1 MKDVKIRTEKEHF
14 YWLDLL
20 RFVAAFLVALNHS
33 RNDFFVMYGDLPA
46 DQQGTLTSIFYF
58 IARLGHESVVI
69 FFVLSGFLVGGIGLE
84 RLASNNFKYRSYVID
99 RISRIMTPLFGA
111 VVLFFITCRLTNEPF
126 DWLTAIGNL
135 LSLQDIFCKCL
146 VSPFWSL
153 AFEVWFYIMLFAVAL
168 MYYNRG
174 TQNHNFYIKACGYI
188 LFFICCCVFT
198 KLEPVYLLIWVMG
211 ALAYK
216 TRPLNMNKWVFI
228 ISIVGVIVFTLLYE
242 LSVDSVSLPNNI
254 KVCNTKFVEICLS
267 FSFCLFIQ
275 QIILI
280 KPHWSWARSIDKIGT
295 ILAKPSYTLYL
306 THRIIFLF
314 LFYYIFDKK
323 TGDMSMTSIGNYA
336 LFLTLTLIGCYLAYL
351 MFEKHTNLIK
361 KYLKEKLL
369 GVDIAR

>member
-1 MKDVKIRTEKEHF
+1 MKNVKIQKEREHF

-20 RFVAAFLVALNHS
+20 RFVAAFLVVLNHS

-46 DQQGTLTSIFYF
+46 DQQGALTSIFYF

-84 RLASNNFKYRSYVID
+84 RLASNNFKYRSYLID
-99 RISRIMTPLFGA
+99 RVSRIMTPLFGA
-111 VVLFFITCRLTNEPF
+111 VVLFFITCLLTNEPF

-135 LSLQDIFCKCL
+135 LSLQGIFCKCL

-174 TQNHNFYIKACGYI
+174 NQKHNSFIKVCGYI

-216 TRPLNMNKWVFI
+216 TRPSQMNKWVFI
-228 ISIVGVIVFTLLYE
+228 TSIVGIISFTLLYE
-242 LSVDSVSLPNNI
+242 LSVDSASLPYNI
-254 KVCNTKFVEICLS
+254 KISDTKFVEIGLS

-280 KPHWSWARSIDKIGT
+280 KPQLSWARSIDKIGT
-295 ILAKPSYTLYL
+295 VLAKPSYTLYL
-306 THRIIFLF
+306 THRIVFLL
-314 LFYYIFDKK
+314 LFYYVFDKK
-323 TGDMSMTSIGNYA
+323 TGDMSMTSMGNYA
-336 LFLTLTLIGCYLAYL
+336 LFLTLTLLGCYLAYL
-351 MFEKHTNLIK
+351 MFEKHTSIIK
-361 KYLKEKLL
+361 KYLKKKLL
-369 GVDIAR
+369 